1 MADTLEEIYKATLS
15 DSDFDSNG
23 VKTIITTDAN
33 TRYVLKDIQVESSL
47 AAVPIKA
54 KLLVNDVYVANIDSS
69 VTGSEIVGPSSTVK
83 VDASTYPL
91 VYADNYY
98 QVIDSSS
105 NLMKNLNATIAG
117 QEEAG
122 LKNIKT
128 STAAAISLPQ
138 NNEFLGYW
146 EGVGPNNV
154 RVRIDWDKNST
165 TDLRVYNSS
174 GSLLFSDTS
183 NYTPKA
189 FDGSRYV
196 YWYPSGSVIK
206 RYDTHTDT
214 TTDLEAGASAGPSTY
229 AMLLYAG
236 NGLLFGF
243 KNYTSTETGKVPFIY
258 NTITNTYT
266 FDPSGNTA
274 QNSFGNYGSE
284 AMWATSDSSGNV
296 YLAKVNNDS
305 NWAIYKMSSSGSITS
320 LDNSESMSGFSA
332 WSNRGWMSGS
342 DDSKIYFYSNSGRV
356 AFYDITKVGTSSNFT
371 HTSLNFTTTSPLNG
385 HGNLTIGTVTPSAS
399 TISSRT
405 YTVNP
410 QVTYRVTGVKSV

>member
-33 TRYVLKDIQVESSL
+33 TRYVLKDVQVESSL
-47 AAVPIKA
+47 AAVPIEA
-54 KLLVNDVYVANIDSS
+54 KLLVNDVNVANIDSS

-83 VDASTYPL
+83 IDASTYPL

-98 QVIDSSS
+98 QVIDNSS
-105 NLMKNLNATIAG
+105 NLMRNLNATIAG

-128 STAAAISLPQ
+128 STAAAVSLPS
-138 NNEFLGYW
+138 NKEFLGYW

-174 GSLLFSDTS
+174 GSLLFSDTTS
-183 NYTPKA
+183 YTPKA

-214 TTDLEAGASAGPSTY
+214 TTDLSAGADDSPNTY
-229 AMLLYAG
+229 AMLLYVG
-236 NGLLFGF
+236 NNLLFGF
-243 KNYTSTETGKVPFIY
+243 RGYTSNNAGLTPFIY
-258 NTITNTYT
+258 NTINNTYT
-266 FDPSGNTA
+266 ENVSGNTA
-274 QNSFGNYGSE
+274 QSLLGNYGNE
-284 AMWATSDSSGNV
+284 PLWGTSDSSGNV
-296 YLAKVNNDS
+296 YLAKMNNDS
-305 NWAIYKMSSSGSITS
+305 NWSIYKMSSSGSIST
-320 LDNSESMSGFSA
+320 LDTSESMSGFSA
-332 WSNRGWMSGS
+332 WSNAGWMTGS
-342 DDSKIYFYSNSGRV
+342 DDMKIYFYSNSGRV
-356 AFYDITKVGTSSNFT
+356 AYYDMTKVGAGGFS

-385 HGNLTIGTVTPSAS
+385 HGNLTIGSATPSAS

-405 YTVNP
+405 YTINP
-410 QVTYRVTGVKSV
+410 QVTYRVTGIKSV